1 MEIYKVN
8 YNRNKKF
15 ITVITLLFIYVP
27 HCFSAFSEK
36 EKNELNSIDVKS
48 ENDKTTALKKLD
60 QAIKKA
66 IEDNPEKKRLILEL
80 RKSWDLTIEKKCQFE
95 ISESK
100 GTDAETTKMNKC
112 LVENYLDEIKYFD
125 SILP

>member
-1 MEIYKVN
+1 MN
-8 YNRNKKF
+8 HNRNKKL
-15 ITVITLLFIYVP
+15 ITIMTLLFIYVL

-36 EKNELNSIDVKS
+36 EKNELNGIDVKS

-60 QAIKKA
+60 QATKKA
-66 IEDNPEKKRLILEL
+66 IEDNPEKRRLILEL

-100 GTDAETTKMNKC
+100 GTNAETTKMNNC

>member
-1 MEIYKVN
+1 MN

-15 ITVITLLFIYVP
+15 TTVITLLFIYIP

-36 EKNELNSIDVKS
+36 EKNELNSINVKS

-66 IEDNPEKKRLILEL
+66 IGDNPEKKRLIFEL

-100 GTDAETTKMNKC
+100 GTDAETTKMNNC

>member
-1 MEIYKVN
+1 MIKLLLL
-8 YNRNKKF
+8 RNW
-15 ITVITLLFIYVP
+15 
-27 HCFSAFSEK
+27 
-36 EKNELNSIDVKS
+36 
-48 ENDKTTALKKLD
+48 
-60 QAIKKA
+60 